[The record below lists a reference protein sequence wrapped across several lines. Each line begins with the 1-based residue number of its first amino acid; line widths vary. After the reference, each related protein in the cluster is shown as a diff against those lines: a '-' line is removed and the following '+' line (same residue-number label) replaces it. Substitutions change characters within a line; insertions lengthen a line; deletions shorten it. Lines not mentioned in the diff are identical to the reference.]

1 LLALFTHPLQFAGV
15 ARFKYGVQSY
25 EEVLQSDLF
34 FVAHVNLLAEWPGNC
49 LFLCRPKR
57 HGKTLL
63 CSLALCFYDAMN
75 QCHFDKMF
83 PGVNSTHFDPLPCSF
98 MVLLLNF
105 GGLQP
110 YNVTSPDCGSAF
122 ELNFQTRLKDN
133 LILFCEK
140 YGLKPPPSEN
150 DAVILFDRVVA
161 LVAALKRPV
170 SIMNLTACIIMN
182 TN

>member
-1 LLALFTHPLQFAGV
+1 
-15 ARFKYGVQSY
+15 
-25 EEVLQSDLF
+25 
-34 FVAHVNLLAEWPGNC
+34 
-49 LFLCRPKR
+49 
-57 HGKTLL
+57 
-63 CSLALCFYDAMN
+63 
-75 QCHFDKMF
+75 
-83 PGVNSTHFDPLPCSF
+83 
-98 MVLLLNF
+98 MVLSLNF

-110 YNVTSPDCGSAF
+110 RNVTSPDCGSAF
-122 ELNFQTRLKDN
+122 ELKFLTRLKDN